1 MHVNVLTVAQR
12 LWLMFAVWQCD
23 SRLFVACK
31 TPNVPRD
38 CKGAALAITMTS
50 CCYFICKCMQILL
63 TLYICVISAQKKM
76 STLLYFGLHC
86 LPYFPPHQLGMLKH
100 SALAHSV
107 WQRHVSSAPFCEPP
121 CQLCFLGPQSNTE
134 GRGPRYP
141 SSQQDL
147 ECDLLPACMFF

>member
-1 MHVNVLTVAQR
+1 
-12 LWLMFAVWQCD
+12 
-23 SRLFVACK
+23 
-31 TPNVPRD
+31 
-38 CKGAALAITMTS
+38 
-50 CCYFICKCMQILL
+50 
-63 TLYICVISAQKKM
+63 M

-86 LPYFPPHQLGMLKH
+86 LPYFPPHQLGMLEH

-107 WQRHVSSAPFCEPP
+107 WQRRASSSRFCEPP

-147 ECDLLPACMFF
+147 ECDLLPARMFFNSWINEHAAGFIIRACLCQVFYNSSDRLRPAAPGACRHTRKVNLFRIFIPHILSPYCYATWQLVV